1 MTEQKTNGEHILE
14 IAAMKYFKDENWD
27 IELAAMMPPEFKE
40 MLIDEIN
47 SRMWELSVMVVKNVQ
62 NKQG

>member
-47 SRMWELSVMVVKNVQ
+47 TRLMQFGVQVAENVR
-62 NKQG
+62 KQQG